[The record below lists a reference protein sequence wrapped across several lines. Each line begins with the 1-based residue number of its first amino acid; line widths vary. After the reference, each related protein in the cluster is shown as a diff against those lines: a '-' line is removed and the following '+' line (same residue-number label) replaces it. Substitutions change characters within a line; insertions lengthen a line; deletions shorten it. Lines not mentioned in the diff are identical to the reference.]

1 MPTLYVLYYK
11 YILCPPNQKVFP
23 TPLNTAVCVLLSV
36 PRLESVVA
44 KIFQD
49 TTFGDKGGIPR
60 MTTHGNIGEFNRAKE
75 DWVSY
80 CERMQQYFMAND
92 IATDDL
98 RRKQFC

>member
-1 MPTLYVLYYK
+1 MYLDL
-11 YILCPPNQKVFP
+11 NQLWLRYFIV
-23 TPLNTAVCVLLSV
+23 
-36 PRLESVVA
+36 
-44 KIFQD
+44 QD

-80 CERMQQYFMAND
+80 CERMQQYFMVND

-98 RRKQFC
+98 RRKQFAKYLWS